1 VDSSVQVFASAMMR
15 QRRHFRPADL
25 GSVLYS
31 LAYLRAGPEPF
42 QLQQLL
48 DDLRIQ
54 FDDATGDDMANV
66 AMALVQFGF
75 TPQ

>member
-1 VDSSVQVFASAMMR
+1 MMR

-31 LAYLRAGPEPF
+31 LAYLRAGPEPH

-54 FDDATGDDMANV
+54 FDDATGDDLANV
-66 AMALVQFGF
+66 AMALVQFGYK
-75 TPQ
+75 PE